1 VCLFIVNMLSHDYSA
16 GPRNIIKYDYEFI
29 MNSISLQSN
38 NTSNFRFPGSLST
51 NAAIFASVMLA
62 SRLQTN
68 MGVFGLTAFAV
79 EWFAL
84 FPIFRRHLQVDLC
97 DMIIY
102 YIAKLILFIN
112 RILLTLAILRY
123 PLSCFQPRSPCS
135 FTFPKQLCSY
145 TYWESVLLRSS
156 VRHG

>member
-1 VCLFIVNMLSHDYSA
+1 MSSSWIPSHYKV
-16 GPRNIIKYDYEFI
+16 IIP
-29 MNSISLQSN
+29 
-38 NTSNFRFPGSLST
+38 SNFRFPGSLST

-97 DMIIY
+97 VMIVY

-156 VRHG
+156 VRHGWSEFKNTKSGYTVGTCSVWNSH